1 MALLMANTSNVK
13 EMKNGRPE
21 SVLLKDKTGATE
33 GTLPNCAIVSV
44 GDVVEGDHVREAKAL
59 AATNAA
65 GKFVVVAPEIN
76 VEQYRTVD
84 GQIGKFVLEVGE
96 TYTAYQLS
104 VLDRLEY
111 SDAYFKDATALK
123 VGDKVNVQQK
133 DANGARFAKADTGGA
148 MRIVSIVPLWL
159 PVMLA
164 PNLATGQGSGK
175 TAKLMPESCKMIKVE
190 VEQ

>member
-76 VEQYRTVD
+76 VEQYRMINND
-84 GQIGKFVLEVGE
+84 IAKFALEAGE
-96 TYTAYQLS
+96 VYTAYELQLR
-104 VLDRLEY
+104 DRLEF
-111 SDAYFKDATALK
+111 SQDYFATVPTVGQTVNIADDGKLTKAADGGCLK
-123 VGDKVNVQQK
+123 VISVREQRMPMVVLP
-133 DANGARFAKADTGGA
+133 NGT
-148 MRIVSIVPLWL
+148 MMTSSI
-159 PVMLA
+159 
-164 PNLATGQGSGK
+164 
-175 TAKLMPESCKMIKVE
+175 KMVKVE
-190 VEQ
+190 VVK